1 MDALRKQLDQLMG
14 ANRNGDV
21 REVNRK
27 YYDRDVCRLY
37 LVGLCPHELFQLTVT
52 KSSIFVKMN
61 IIWFPMRNF
70 TVSIRLILMTTVLL
84 LFLFQKMD
92 MGPCPKVHSLQ
103 LREEYPFIAS
113 IFIECAFQSL
123 ANTSILVKLNSS

>member
-52 KSSIFVKMN
+52 RSSIFIIKMN
-61 IIWFPMRNF
+61 PDEEFH
-70 TVSIRLILMTTVLL
+70 
-84 LFLFQKMD
+84 LFLF
-92 MGPCPKVHSLQ
+92 V
-103 LREEYPFIAS
+103 
-113 IFIECAFQSL
+113 
-123 ANTSILVKLNSS
+123 